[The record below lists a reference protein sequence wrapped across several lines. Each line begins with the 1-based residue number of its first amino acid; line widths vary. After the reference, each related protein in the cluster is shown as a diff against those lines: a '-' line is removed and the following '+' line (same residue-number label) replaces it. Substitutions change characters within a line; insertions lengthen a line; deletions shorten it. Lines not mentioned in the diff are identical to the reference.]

1 MRKFSDRA
9 KMVYLI
15 ALIIFIVAAGLFW
28 LDYIGLLDMEK
39 RLGGVFKKE
48 AQLVL
53 DAKDDEPSLIEREEF
68 EKEKQKFLERVED
81 LDRREAKIVE
91 AEKTLESEKEKIED
105 VRKGLDIEKKKLENE
120 KKRYTGYER
129 NVRDLAG
136 KVTSIRPEEA
146 VEIMIKWEE
155 PLIVDVLRRIDADAV
170 EQGRRSIS
178 PYLISLMPRDKASRI
193 MYLMTQI

>member
-1 MRKFSDRA
+1 MRKISDRA
-9 KMVYLI
+9 KLVYLI

-28 LDYIGLLDMEK
+28 LDYIGLFDMEK
-39 RLGGVFKKE
+39 RLGGIFRKE
-48 AQLVL
+48 APLVL
-53 DAKDDEPSLIEREEF
+53 DAGDDEPSLIEREEF

-91 AEKTLESEKEKIED
+91 TEKTLESEKEKLED
-105 VRKGLDIEKKKLENE
+105 VRKGLDIEKKKLDNE
-120 KKRYTGYER
+120 KKRYAGYER

-136 KVTSIRPEEA
+136 KVTSMRPEEA

-155 PLIVDVLRRIDADAV
+155 PLIVDVLGRIDADAV

-193 MYLMTQI
+193 LYLMTQI

>member
-1 MRKFSDRA
+1 MRKISDRA
-9 KMVYLI
+9 KLVYLI

-28 LDYIGLLDMEK
+28 LDYIGLFDMEK

-48 AQLVL
+48 APLVL

-91 AEKTLESEKEKIED
+91 SEKTLESEKEKLED
-105 VRKGLDIEKKKLENE
+105 VRKGIDIEKKKLENE
-120 KKRYTGYER
+120 KKRYAGYER

-136 KVTSIRPEEA
+136 KVTSMRPEEA

-155 PLIVDVLRRIDADAV
+155 VLIVDVLRRIDADAV

-193 MYLMTQI
+193 LYLMTQI

>member
-1 MRKFSDRA
+1 MRKISDRA
-9 KMVYLI
+9 KLVYLI

-48 AQLVL
+48 APLVL

-91 AEKTLESEKEKIED
+91 SEKTLESEKEKLED
-105 VRKGLDIEKKKLENE
+105 VRKGIDIEKKKLDNE
-120 KKRYTGYER
+120 KKR
-129 NVRDLAG
+129 
-136 KVTSIRPEEA
+136 
-146 VEIMIKWEE
+146 
-155 PLIVDVLRRIDADAV
+155 
-170 EQGRRSIS
+170 
-178 PYLISLMPRDKASRI
+178 
-193 MYLMTQI
+193 

>member
-1 MRKFSDRA
+1 MRKISDRA
-9 KMVYLI
+9 KLVYLI

-28 LDYIGLLDMEK
+28 LDYIGLFDMEK
-39 RLGGVFKKE
+39 RLGGIFRKE
-48 AQLVL
+48 APLVL
-53 DAKDDEPSLIEREEF
+53 DAGDDEPSLIEREEF

-91 AEKTLESEKEKIED
+91 TEKTLESDKEKLED
-105 VRKGLDIEKKKLENE
+105 VRKGLDIEKKKLDNE
-120 KKRYTGYER
+120 KKRYAGYER

-136 KVTSIRPEEA
+136 KVTSMRPEQA

-193 MYLMTQI
+193 LYLMTQI

>member
-1 MRKFSDRA
+1 MRKISDRA
-9 KMVYLI
+9 KLVYLI

-28 LDYIGLLDMEK
+28 LDYIGLFDMEK
-39 RLGGVFKKE
+39 RLGGIFRKE
-48 AQLVL
+48 APLVL
-53 DAKDDEPSLIEREEF
+53 DAGDDEPSLIEREEF

-91 AEKTLESEKEKIED
+91 TEKTLESEKEKLED
-105 VRKGLDIEKKKLENE
+105 VRKGLDIEKKKLDNE
-120 KKRYTGYER
+120 KKRYAGYER

-136 KVTSIRPEEA
+136 KVTSMRPEEA

-193 MYLMTQI
+193 LYLMTQI